1 MKCTQCG
8 SEIPNG
14 YEVCPRCKTI
24 RARFCEKCG
33 NSLGPRENFCSRCGA
48 PRSGSQNEVRPELSP
63 EEIRHTRELLQ
74 AFYAIETPLRE
85 QRRRILWGIG
95 LQFVPLVNVFAG
107 LPLIFYI
114 MYQSK
119 PLIDM
124 TAAAFRKADSGYY
137 QEKVT
142 GVRTLIN
149 WLWALA
155 IIILISFPVMIGLVV
170 AVTINAGE
178 GGEPSLIMNFG
189 EIGMRLFFGLL
200 SGGFALIAFLAIIRF
215 FSAYGAMIEHIVRY
229 RHILKSQGI
238 SPDAP

>member
-107 LPLIFYI
+107 LPLLY
-114 MYQSK
+114 YVSV
-119 PLIDM
+119 
-124 TAAAFRKADSGYY
+124 KAPYRHDGRCLPES
-137 QEKVT
+137 
-142 GVRTLIN
+142 
-149 WLWALA
+149 
-155 IIILISFPVMIGLVV
+155 
-170 AVTINAGE
+170 
-178 GGEPSLIMNFG
+178 
-189 EIGMRLFFGLL
+189 RLRIL
-200 SGGFALIAFLAIIRF
+200 SGKGYGRQDSHKLAL
-215 FSAYGAMIEHIVRY
+215 GAGHHYPHQLPGHDRAGGGGDY
-229 RHILKSQGI
+229 
-238 SPDAP
+238 